1 MVFKKNQTRTEF
13 QRHTWMQIAISCR
26 LSRTPIVIKCHN
38 VLFCS
43 DRGHLWNW
51 RLLKLPSMGQV
62 HLQPACIRLRP
73 NPEKAENENA
83 FLGCCK
89 QVYFALMIYTS
100 YCVTTDR
107 FFWVKLLAL
116 RRTGM
121 VWLNANKWKCFQVIT
136 GLENFSLVIRCAQ
149 NAVVEQILDKLS

>member
-1 MVFKKNQTRTEF
+1 MN
-13 QRHTWMQIAISCR
+13 S
-26 LSRTPIVIKCHN
+26 SDTPECKLQFLLAYQEELVGIVKFHY
-38 VLFCS
+38 VLFCNDS
-43 DRGHLWNW
+43 H
-51 RLLKLPSMGQV
+51 LLKLPSMDQA
-62 HLQPACIRLRP
+62 HLQPACSSLTLGLRP

-89 QVYFALMIYTS
+89 QVYFTLMFYTS

-121 VWLNANKWKCFQVIT
+121 V
-136 GLENFSLVIRCAQ
+136 
-149 NAVVEQILDKLS
+149 